1 MASSSGSKR
10 IKTTASNTERGQR
23 RKEKVYSDLFLTK
36 DHQKHYSSV
45 HKRKLLMER
54 KVVVMPNDI
63 PRFTNTIR
71 RRNWSA
77 LTTYPAPAN
86 VEVVKEFYT
95 NAKIFSRNADP
106 FASYVRGRYVPF
118 NADTINDF
126 LNTNWQATDEPTDY
140 ETLLGDEI
148 DYEAIEKTLCIPG
161 GTFQRNRQEQ
171 PLHIRRSLLTPLS
184 KFWMALMLAN
194 ISPSSHVSDITTNRA
209 IILYCILTRKSINLG
224 KLIANEITTCAH
236 APQAKAPLG
245 HPSLITHLCEQAG
258 VDISTPPF
266 EMPRKPIDMAYYTQ
280 FCLDEEDVP
289 IQPPQSPRIHHRPQ
303 TSTPSSDPY
312 QMTDM

>member
-10 IKTTASNTERGQR
+10 IKTTAANTERGQR

-45 HKRKLLMER
+45 QKRKLLMER

-118 NADTINDF
+118 NAETINDF

-148 DYEAIEKTLCIPG
+148 DYEAIERTLCIPG
-161 GTFQRNRQEQ
+161 G
-171 PLHIRRSLLTPLS
+171 
-184 KFWMALMLAN
+184 
-194 ISPSSHVSDITTNRA
+194 
-209 IILYCILTRKSINLG
+209 
-224 KLIANEITTCAH
+224 IA
-236 APQAKAPLG
+236 
-245 HPSLITHLCEQAG
+245 
-258 VDISTPPF
+258 
-266 EMPRKPIDMAYYTQ
+266 
-280 FCLDEEDVP
+280 
-289 IQPPQSPRIHHRPQ
+289 
-303 TSTPSSDPY
+303 
-312 QMTDM
+312 